1 VRIRSLGTRIAVA
14 FAILL
19 LAVQA
24 VSLILINSVLS
35 TSVDRDIQEELSAG
49 ERIFNQIREEHS
61 RRLVQASNILSADFA
76 FREATATN
84 DRNTLA
90 SALANHGARINADI
104 MVLAGLDDLVVA
116 DTLRPDLAG
125 TPFPFPKL
133 VSVAKQQGQATAFVL
148 VDGRP
153 YELVVVPVR
162 APLPIAWLAT
172 GFLIDDA
179 FARNL
184 QSLTSLEVSF
194 LTRQGQGGGWQVLA
208 TTLPDTEKNDLPPA
222 MSVVVGDG
230 SANTVVHLGSDDY
243 VTRVSSLGSK
253 DASIIVAVLQKSL
266 QQALAT
272 LSKLQLTLLSLG
284 VVSLLATVIAGASI
298 ARNMTGPISV
308 LSTFAQ
314 RVEQGDYSQALV
326 IDREDEIGRL
336 ASAFNLMRDGI
347 AAREARITDLAN
359 RDVLTGLPN
368 RALFRDRLEQAIK
381 ASKRV
386 GEMPTLLI
394 MDLDR
399 FKEVNDTL
407 GHHVGDLLLQQVS
420 QRLVAAMPRESDTV
434 ARLGGDEFAILLPMG
449 DTQNAER
456 ITRKLLSMLEQ
467 PIPLE
472 GHQLIVGAS
481 IGIATYPEHG
491 DEINTLMRHADA
503 AMYVAKRS
511 NSGFAVYDPRYDETD
526 EHRLSLMAELRRAV
540 EQDELILYYQPKVDL
555 ADDSVTQVE
564 ALVRWN
570 HPERGFMPPDQ
581 FIPFAEHTGFIK
593 SITRWVIRNAMTQA
607 AKWHAAGLSIHISIN
622 VSARDLVNPDF
633 PGIFDELIATNT
645 GSLQWLSLEIT
656 ESTIMADPGHAQS
669 TLEYLSRLG
678 LRLSVDDF
686 GTGYSSLS
694 YLKKLPV
701 DELKIDKSFVLDMQ
715 GNKDD
720 ATIVRSTIDLGHNM
734 GLKVVAEGV
743 EDAGTCDALRRLG
756 CDFAQGYFIGRP
768 MPAGDFELWLAQ
780 SPWGGVKG
788 A

>member
-24 VSLILINSVLS
+24 ASLVLINSVLS

-61 RRLVQASNILSADFA
+61 RRLVQAANILSADFA
-76 FREATATN
+76 FREATASN

-104 MVLAGLDDLVVA
+104 MVLAGLDKLVAA
-116 DTLRPDLAG
+116 DTLHPDLAG

-133 VSVAKQQGQATAFVL
+133 VSVAEERGQATAFVL

-208 TTLPDTEKNDLPPA
+208 TTLPDTEKSDLPRA
-222 MSVVVGDG
+222 MSVVGGEG

-243 VTRVSSLGSK
+243 VTRASSLGSN

-381 ASKRV
+381 ASKRF

-456 ITRKLLSMLEQ
+456 ITRKLLSILEQ

-511 NSGFAVYDPRYDETD
+511 NSGFAVYDPRYDEAD
-526 EHRLSLMAELRRAV
+526 EHKLSLMAELRRAV

-555 ADDSVTQVE
+555 ANDSVTQVE
-564 ALVRWN
+564 ALVRWR

-593 SITRWVIRNAMTQA
+593 SITRWVIRNAMAQA

-633 PGIFDELIATNT
+633 PGIFDELMRTNT
-645 GSLQWLSLEIT
+645 GSLQWLTLEIT

-756 CDFAQGYFIGRP
+756 CDFVQGYFIGRP

-788 A
+788 V